1 MPTPQE
7 REQCQHG
14 SRFGSDGRCSTC
26 ADLVRL
32 EAEQTAAF
40 RAKLQE
46 IEARLITNPSFYE
59 SGVPRLHDGA
69 IDVKALIK
77 MLQL

>member
-1 MPTPQE
+1 
-7 REQCQHG
+7 
-14 SRFGSDGRCSTC
+14 
-26 ADLVRL
+26 L